1 MGGGF
6 KLMTVFEI
14 IQTLQKDFIRD
25 ELIDNNEVSLGYV
38 KNEKLA
44 ISFCEE
50 NEHCTYREVPLCK
63 YKHEL
68 YSNLIDE
75 DDPSDSIPLTIAVK
89 NIE

>member
-1 MGGGF
+1 MS
-6 KLMTVFEI
+6 VFEI
-14 IQTLQKDFIRD
+14 IQTLQKDFIGD
-25 ELIDNNEVSLGYV
+25 DLLDIHEVSLGYV

-63 YKHEL
+63 YKDEL
-68 YSNLIDE
+68 YSNLINE

>member
-1 MGGGF
+1 MS
-6 KLMTVFEI
+6 VFEI
-14 IQTLQKDFIRD
+14 IQTLQKDFIGD
-25 ELIDNNEVSLGYV
+25 DLLDIHEVSLGYV

-50 NEHCTYREVPLCK
+50 NEDCTYREVPLCK

-68 YSNLIDE
+68 YSNLINE